1 MISMKVVFHI
11 DELEKWSETGKNVKS
26 LIKASPET
34 TIVVSV
40 NGIAITGYLDS
51 ANAEFLDLKEVV
63 FHACANAM
71 RANHI
76 SESSLP
82 EQVIVVPAGVL
93 DLVELQ
99 SQGYAY
105 IKP

>member
-11 DELEKWSETGKNVKS
+11 DELEKWSETGKNVKN

-51 ANAEFLDLKEVV
+51 ANAEFLDCKES
-63 FHACANAM
+63 FFTLAPMLC
-71 RANHI
+71 
-76 SESSLP
+76 
-82 EQVIVVPAGVL
+82 VL
-93 DLVELQ
+93 IIFQKVLYLN
-99 SQGYAY
+99 
-105 IKP
+105 K